1 MQCVCVSPTYNHY
14 KRLLMNTPIRGSRM
28 YESAII
34 RLTTDDKAKL
44 KLLSQQRQ
52 QSISHIIRDLLI
64 RNNYITPT
72 GDTTNEW

>member
-1 MQCVCVSPTYNHY
+1 MA
-14 KRLLMNTPIRGSRM
+14 NTPIRGSRM

-52 QSISHIIRDLLI
+52 QSVSHIIRDLLI
-64 RNNYITPT
+64 KNQYISPT
-72 GDTTNEW
+72 GEPNNEW

>member
-1 MQCVCVSPTYNHY
+1 
-14 KRLLMNTPIRGSRM
+14 MNTPIRGSRM